1 MVTESQAVQALPSW
15 MSDNLPVWALDAI
28 DYLLEIWNEGAYGF
42 TYGQIITNV
51 GILLFS
57 LVVRGLFSRIVVRGI
72 ARAAAGTETQFDDA
86 LVKAIATPL
95 KIVPVIIGTYFAL
108 QYAKVSGD
116 AEVIADKVVQSVI
129 TLAVFWTLSR
139 TVNAFEFIF
148 TGLRDTLS
156 PAIVDW
162 LV

>member
-1 MVTESQAVQALPSW
+1 MVTDMHTAQALPTW
-15 MSDNLPVWALDAI
+15 MSDNLPDWANEGVDSLMQ
-28 DYLLEIWNEGAYGF
+28 IWNEGAYGF
-42 TYGQIITNV
+42 TYGQIVIIV
-51 GILLFS
+51 AILLFS
-57 LVVRGLFSRIVVRGI
+57 LVIRGLFSRIVVRGI

-86 LVKAIATPL
+86 VVKAIATPL

-108 QYAKVSGD
+108 QYANVSGD

-139 TVNAFEFIF
+139 AINAFEFIF

-156 PAIVDW
+156 
-162 LV
+162 L